1 VGAPLGAQAA
11 GDMPALARGFAVAS
25 TDTGHQGQG
34 GFDSAFM
41 QDQQAAL
48 DFAFVAIGRVA
59 ALAKEIVAQHYGKP
73 AEHAYFAGC
82 STGGRE
88 AMLMAQRFP
97 TYFDGIVAGAPA
109 MRTGY
114 SNLGTRS
121 VAVALNQVAPK
132 DASGQPIPGQAFSE
146 ADKKTVIDGLL
157 NACDDKDGLKDGM
170 IFNTRACTFDPKALV
185 CSGAKKD
192 GCLSADQANA
202 IAKAFSGPKDSKG
215 RQVYPAFPFDTGITA
230 TGGGIPGLLSPGQSP
245 LGPPNRSLQ
254 QDVDAEALAQA
265 MNAQGIIGDTW
276 SWTNLNT
283 FSGHGGK
290 LLFFHGM
297 SDPWFSANDTIEYY
311 EKLAA
316 SNGGAEQVQN
326 FSRLFLSPGMG
337 HCGGGQGAL
346 DSFDLLSAVVDW
358 VEKGTAPAS
367 VVATSRAQPGRSRPL
382 CAYPKSAYY
391 KGQGDQ
397 QNASSF
403 ECR

>member
-1 VGAPLGAQAA
+1 
-11 GDMPALARGFAVAS
+11 
-25 TDTGHQGQG
+25 
-34 GFDSAFM
+34 
-41 QDQQAAL
+41 
-48 DFAFVAIGRVA
+48 
-59 ALAKEIVAQHYGKP
+59 
-73 AEHAYFAGC
+73 
-82 STGGRE
+82 
-88 AMLMAQRFP
+88 
-97 TYFDGIVAGAPA
+97 